1 MNPNPSDIAA
11 EYAALFPDHGPS
23 PLLELPALAQHCG
36 VARVFIKDE
45 GARPYGNFKILGGML
60 AGLRLLARRGGVDSI
75 QALLT
80 RTTPVSLPTLLCAS
94 DGNHGLAVALAA
106 QRAGTTARIFL
117 PNAVSAQRAERIRA
131 CGADIVWIDGTYDDA
146 VNAAGEAARESGSLL
161 VADTGAR
168 IDDPVVQQVM
178 AGYGLVLHELRRQ
191 FHDADAR
198 ATHAFVQAGVGGL
211 AAAVADGMRD
221 ISSPPGRLLV
231 VEPEAAAC
239 VAQALVHGQAVQVPG
254 DLHTVADM
262 LSCGVASAPA
272 IPVLRQYGAKAVAVD
287 EALLRHAVEVLY
299 AAHGPRATPS
309 GAAGLAGLLHVAG
322 QPDLR
327 DEHALQHDSHVL
339 LIVTERPISGLDGH
353 RPLPRRRNRNAIRA
367 SARKV

>member
-1 MNPNPSDIAA
+1 MNPTSSDIAA
-11 EYAALFPDHGPS
+11 EYVALFPDHGPS
-23 PLLELPALAQHCG
+23 PLLELPVLARHCG

-60 AGLRLLARRGGVDSI
+60 AGLRLLARHGGFESM

-80 RTTPVSLPTLLCAS
+80 RSAPVALPTLLCAS

-106 QRAGTTARIFL
+106 QRAGTSARIFL
-117 PNAVSAQRAERIRA
+117 PTAVSAQRAGRIGA

-146 VNAAGEAARESGSLL
+146 VNAAGEAASGGDGLL
-161 VADTGAR
+161 VADTGTR
-168 IDDPVVQQVM
+168 VDDPVVQQVM
-178 AGYGLVLHELRRQ
+178 AGYGLVLHELGRQ
-191 FHDADAR
+191 FRAVDAR
-198 ATHAFVQAGVGGL
+198 ATHVFVQAGVGGL
-211 AAAVADGMRD
+211 AAAIAEGMPD
-221 ISSPPGRLLV
+221 ITSPPGRLLV

-239 VAQALVHGQAVQVPG
+239 VAQALAHGQAVQVPG

-272 IPVLRQYGAKAVAVD
+272 VPVLRQYGAKAVTVD
-287 EALLRHAVEVLY
+287 DALLRQAVDVLH

-322 QPDLR
+322 RQDLR
-327 DEHALQHDSHVL
+327 EAHALQHDSHVL
-339 LIVTERPISGLDGH
+339 LIVTERP
-353 RPLPRRRNRNAIRA
+353 LP
-367 SARKV
+367 SP